1 MLGVND
7 SDADCRPPGE
17 RSPFSEPIGKICSVT
32 GLVNVIRQSDVTFQA
47 VVGDFVYRDEI
58 IATGVDGSVGLVFQ
72 DGTTTTLSPGTRLVI
87 AEFISGD
94 STLAANS
101 VLFELRCG
109 SFSFVPGT
117 VATTGRF
124 VIDTPFA
131 TIRSNARRGGIASLT
146 LAAFTFALVEKI
158 LAAPEDITFLQY
170 DTLTYKDFQHGRF
183 EISTKEAVPRVFMVD
198 DPAVT
203 VELNR
208 TSSGIA
214 FQQLPNTPAQMA
226 NLLAASQNAAAT
238 YSVGL
243 QDPFIRQQQRA
254 DVQQPTDTATGSTRT
269 ASAASGSG
277 GLAANPMPSAIHASN
292 LQTQS
297 ATTTENLN
305 VTLAST
311 TPSAITTASFAP
323 VIDTFVPTS
332 PFVSQG
338 LKLTAP
344 TATLSTLED
353 EPTSITGFVIDR
365 THSGPVTVTLSAS
378 STLTLGSTAG
388 LSFAV
393 GTGVADHTMT
403 FSGSVDN
410 VNAAL
415 AGLTYTPSE
424 QSFGTGQVNFT
435 VTDGVETITGTLTVD
450 IASVNDPPVLDLL
463 PSPGMQLTG
472 TTASFTGGAVTVAP
486 QLTLSD
492 VDSATLAGAT
502 VTLIDPQAGD
512 VLSLQ
517 GQSGTSGT
525 LAGGI
530 SFSISGSSVTFAHV
544 SSLAN
549 YQAALLLV
557 QYNNTTA
564 SPSTTERIFTFQI
577 DDGGELQ

>member
-1 MLGVND
+1 
-7 SDADCRPPGE
+7 
-17 RSPFSEPIGKICSVT
+17 
-32 GLVNVIRQSDVTFQA
+32 
-47 VVGDFVYRDEI
+47 
-58 IATGVDGSVGLVFQ
+58 
-72 DGTTTTLSPGTRLVI
+72 
-87 AEFISGD
+87 
-94 STLAANS
+94 
-101 VLFELRCG
+101 
-109 SFSFVPGT
+109 
-117 VATTGRF
+117 
-124 VIDTPFA
+124 
-131 TIRSNARRGGIASLT
+131 
-146 LAAFTFALVEKI
+146 
-158 LAAPEDITFLQY
+158 
-170 DTLTYKDFQHGRF
+170 
-183 EISTKEAVPRVFMVD
+183 
-198 DPAVT
+198 
-203 VELNR
+203 
-208 TSSGIA
+208 
-214 FQQLPNTPAQMA
+214 
-226 NLLAASQNAAAT
+226 
-238 YSVGL
+238 
-243 QDPFIRQQQRA
+243 
-254 DVQQPTDTATGSTRT
+254 
-269 ASAASGSG
+269 
-277 GLAANPMPSAIHASN
+277 MPSAIHASN

-502 VTLIDPQAGD
+502 VILIDPQVGD

-564 SPSTTERIFTFQI
+564 SPSTTDRIFTFQI
-577 DDGGELQ
+577 DDGGDVNNIAIATATVIVEGINHAPVANNDTLAAVEDTPAIYTAAQLLGNDTDVDGNPLTIASVTSGTGGTAVLNGNGTVTFTPTANFNGAASFSYTASDGTASSNTATVTVNVAAVNDAPVAVADTLAATEDTPVTYTAAQLLGNDTDVDGTTLLTIASVTSGTGGTAVLNANGTVTFTPNANFNGAASFSYTASDGPASSNTATVTVNVAAVNDAPVAIDDTLAATEDTPVDLHGGAAAGQRHRRRRQRRCRLPR

>member
-1 MLGVND
+1 MVPEVWRPIQ
-7 SDADCRPPGE
+7 CRL
-17 RSPFSEPIGKICSVT
+17 RFMRAICK
-32 GLVNVIRQSDVTFQA
+32 
-47 VVGDFVYRDEI
+47 
-58 IATGVDGSVGLVFQ
+58 
-72 DGTTTTLSPGTRLVI
+72 
-87 AEFISGD
+87 
-94 STLAANS
+94 
-101 VLFELRCG
+101 
-109 SFSFVPGT
+109 
-117 VATTGRF
+117 
-124 VIDTPFA
+124 
-131 TIRSNARRGGIASLT
+131 RR
-146 LAAFTFALVEKI
+146 
-158 LAAPEDITFLQY
+158 AP
-170 DTLTYKDFQHGRF
+170 
-183 EISTKEAVPRVFMVD
+183 
-198 DPAVT
+198 
-203 VELNR
+203 
-208 TSSGIA
+208 
-214 FQQLPNTPAQMA
+214 
-226 NLLAASQNAAAT
+226 
-238 YSVGL
+238 
-243 QDPFIRQQQRA
+243 
-254 DVQQPTDTATGSTRT
+254 
-269 ASAASGSG
+269 
-277 GLAANPMPSAIHASN
+277 
-292 LQTQS
+292 
-297 ATTTENLN
+297 TTTENLN

-344 TATLSTLED
+344 TTTLSTLED
-353 EPTSITGFVIDR
+353 EPTSITGFVIDG

-530 SFSISGSSVTFAHV
+530 TFSISGSSVTFAHV

-564 SPSTTERIFTFQI
+564 SSEHNGSDFYLPDR
-577 DDGGELQ
+577 